1 MALSIFACS
10 VYSQALAASQRTN
23 EISKLPVT
31 GSAVKDSQTA
41 EEFVRGFLYNQE
53 ELTAQAAITSEIR
66 DHFKLTASTV
76 KSLQSVFKESQKS
89 YQASINKA
97 ESRPWY
103 VRTDYGA
110 LQFLPGLLA
119 ENLAE
124 KEPIFFAAGRYY
136 KYEDGIYREMPEI
149 EA

>member
-89 YQASINKA
+89 YQASINK
-97 ESRPWY
+97 
-103 VRTDYGA
+103 
-110 LQFLPGLLA
+110 
-119 ENLAE
+119 
-124 KEPIFFAAGRYY
+124 IGR
-136 KYEDGIYREMPEI
+136 
-149 EA
+149 AHV